1 MSKHE
6 TRMSI
11 DPADLRIAPGMRPM
25 RDAAPARPSMGS
37 VPESAVP
44 PKHTKRTVLVVLLIL
59 LAAVAVWLLLWL
71 FACNGSSLFD
81 PNARTGQA
89 PYKTDAEIQAELD
102 RVVEEG
108 MLNISIASTIE
119 FANGTAE
126 GTAYIENVPGNRY
139 NMQVN
144 IVDDETG
151 ETLYQSGVLSP
162 NQYIENITLTKDLEP
177 NTYACTANFTAL
189 DPTTFDE
196 VGEAAAKVSIVVAG

>member
-1 MSKHE
+1 MPNTDPNMMRAN
-6 TRMSI
+6 TRAQAPMAGHA
-11 DPADLRIAPGMRPM
+11 DPVQV
-25 RDAAPARPSMGS
+25 ART
-37 VPESAVP
+37 SAGQAQAQVP
-44 PKHTKRTVLVVLLIL
+44 PKRTKRTVAVVLLIVAIAIAAW
-59 LAAVAVWLLLWL
+59 LAIWL

-81 PNARTGQA
+81 PNAQTGQA

-119 FANGTAE
+119 FADGTSE

-139 NMQVN
+139 NMQVT

-196 VGEAAAKVSIVVAG
+196 VGEAAAKVSIVVVG

>member
-1 MSKHE
+1 MPN
-6 TRMSI
+6 T
-11 DPADLRIAPGMRPM
+11 DPNMMRANARAQAQMAGHADPTQ
-25 RDAAPARPSMGS
+25 AARA
-37 VPESAVP
+37 SAAQAQAQVP
-44 PKHTKRTVLVVLLIL
+44 PKRTKRTVAVVLLIVV
-59 LAAVAVWLLLWL
+59 LAIAVWLAIWL

>member
-1 MSKHE
+1 
-6 TRMSI
+6 
-11 DPADLRIAPGMRPM
+11 
-25 RDAAPARPSMGS
+25 
-37 VPESAVP
+37 
-44 PKHTKRTVLVVLLIL
+44 
-59 LAAVAVWLLLWL
+59 
-71 FACNGSSLFD
+71 
-81 PNARTGQA
+81 
-89 PYKTDAEIQAELD
+89 
-102 RVVEEG
+102 

-119 FANGTAE
+119 FADGTSE

-139 NMQVN
+139 NMQVT

-196 VGEAAAKVSIVVAG
+196 VGEAAAKVSIVVVG

>member
-1 MSKHE
+1 MPN
-6 TRMSI
+6 T
-11 DPADLRIAPGMRPM
+11 DPNMMRANARAQAQMAGHADPTQ
-25 RDAAPARPSMGS
+25 AARA
-37 VPESAVP
+37 SAAQAQAQVP
-44 PKHTKRTVLVVLLIL
+44 PKRTKRTVAVVLLIVV
-59 LAAVAVWLLLWL
+59 LAIAVWLAIWL

-177 NTYACTANFTAL
+177 NT
-189 DPTTFDE
+189 
-196 VGEAAAKVSIVVAG
+196 